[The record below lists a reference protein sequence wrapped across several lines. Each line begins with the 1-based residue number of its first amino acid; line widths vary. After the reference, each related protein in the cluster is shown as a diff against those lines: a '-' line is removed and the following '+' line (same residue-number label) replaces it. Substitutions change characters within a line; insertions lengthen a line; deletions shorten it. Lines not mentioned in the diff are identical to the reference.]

1 LLRIP
6 PFYIT
11 LTDLRKFFE
20 DFSNLATD
28 LATICGATVLQT
40 VFDFLSTSVTTL
52 VLQFLTK
59 VLQSP
64 LAVAH

>member
-1 LLRIP
+1 M
-6 PFYIT
+6 YST

-28 LATICGATVLQT
+28 LATSCGTTALQT
-40 VFDFLSTSVTTL
+40 VFDFLSMPVTTL
-52 VLQFLTK
+52 VLQFVTK